1 MTVIGHLV
9 DAGLGAGLVFFAAG
23 RPGHADCADDL
34 VTDLDRQGTLGCD
47 DAAEVHGTRGRVVG
61 SGRIAALEAY
71 PGRRPGLLPLPATAF
86 LISPLLFR
94 AFRPC
99 LTMRFRMPVAL
110 IRYLLLSHQFDIMD
124 AKMTGTISMG

>member
-1 MTVIGHLV
+1 MVIERTFDDVGLLDFRVLV
-9 DAGLGAGLVFFAAG
+9 HSRLALWDHGSL
-23 RPGHADCADDL
+23 RPGLASI
-34 VTDLDRQGTLGCD
+34 
-47 DAAEVHGTRGRVVG
+47 RGESLEREKRVA
-61 SGRIAALEAY
+61 IAALQATQDA
-71 PGRRPGLLPLPATAF
+71 GRGCCRPSTAF

-124 AKMTGTISMG
+124 AKMTSRMSMG